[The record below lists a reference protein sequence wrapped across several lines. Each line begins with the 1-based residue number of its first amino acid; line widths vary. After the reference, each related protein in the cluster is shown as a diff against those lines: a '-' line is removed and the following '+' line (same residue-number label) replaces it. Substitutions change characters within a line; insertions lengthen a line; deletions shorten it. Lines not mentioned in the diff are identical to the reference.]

1 MEKTKYET
9 YIVANTKL
17 VGEFALPP
25 ENCEWL
31 ENLPPETYE
40 WVKSLPPEEQKRYY
54 YEMSIKNVIGLDPS
68 SFKYIKYEDPYARN
82 FLAKCP
88 VCGKVC
94 RIDQYGNGECDNCL
108 WQLGRYDEQVAD
120 SVQYPNMVS
129 LNKARWLYKEGKPLK
144 PDFDDFIAGLEMY
157 SEMTFYYKGVEAA
170 VCFDSNGVIHLQYGK
185 QNYVF
190 SDTEEFRDKSCV
202 DGKPLKE
209 IWNEV
214 ENADYMQG

>member
-40 WVKSLPPEEQKRYY
+40 WVKSLPPEEQKRFY

-68 SFKYIKYEDPYARN
+68 SFKYVKYEDPYARN

-94 RIDQYGNGECDNCL
+94 RIDHY
-108 WQLGRYDEQVAD
+108 
-120 SVQYPNMVS
+120 
-129 LNKARWLYKEGKPLK
+129 ARQE
-144 PDFDDFIAGLEMY
+144 
-157 SEMTFYYKGVEAA
+157 
-170 VCFDSNGVIHLQYGK
+170 
-185 QNYVF
+185 
-190 SDTEEFRDKSCV
+190 
-202 DGKPLKE
+202 
-209 IWNEV
+209 
-214 ENADYMQG
+214 